1 MTELQKPIPTIF
13 LSDDD
18 VCALSDWKSAITA
31 LENAYSLTIDHHMT
45 PPRAVAR
52 GPGVWLRSMTAISPS
67 GKYMGNKL
75 IAASPKNKCVSYL
88 ISLFDTSTTH
98 LAATIDGNHVTAF
111 RTAATSALAVKFLTP
126 NKALKIALIGSGFE
140 AHGQLEAVLQIRQAE
155 LCKVFSPTEI
165 NRNKFVDGFKK
176 NYPHLNISAVSSA
189 KEAVIGSDLV
199 ICAARSHDES
209 PVIKGDWL
217 RPGMMIVSIGST
229 LPEQREVDSMVI
241 DKSDLIVADMPD
253 EITLDTGDMIVAS
266 KEGVQFADKLISL
279 SDVVSKKYKV
289 DHFDQKILLFK
300 SVGSAL
306 QDIVVAEML
315 YEKATQNLIGLA
327 MPDSIQPVLKWNK

>member
-111 RTAATSALAVKFLTP
+111 RTAALTSSGAGCQAGGSSMVKSPMLRALALMIPVPRAFARGTSREIMVESF
-126 NKALKIALIGSGFE
+126 NE
-140 AHGQLEAVLQIRQAE
+140 AWQ
-155 LCKVFSPTEI
+155 
-165 NRNKFVDGFKK
+165 
-176 NYPHLNISAVSSA
+176 
-189 KEAVIGSDLV
+189 
-199 ICAARSHDES
+199 
-209 PVIKGDWL
+209 
-217 RPGMMIVSIGST
+217 
-229 LPEQREVDSMVI
+229 
-241 DKSDLIVADMPD
+241 
-253 EITLDTGDMIVAS
+253 
-266 KEGVQFADKLISL
+266 
-279 SDVVSKKYKV
+279 
-289 DHFDQKILLFK
+289 
-300 SVGSAL
+300 
-306 QDIVVAEML
+306 
-315 YEKATQNLIGLA
+315 
-327 MPDSIQPVLKWNK
+327 